1 VDARGGRWVIGAL
14 TLVLVGLLVG
24 IGLLVTSRDSV
35 DEDLTRTHH
44 EIAAAAR
51 AEALAFLTVDH
62 EDMDPL
68 VDAVLAGATGRFKE
82 QYESQHERLT
92 REAVRTEA
100 TSTAE
105 VVALGVGGFTEDS
118 GSVLIAAN
126 STIANTTCTT
136 DRMITPRTVSN
147 SVARR
152 FAGVIDVIART
163 RLRGLLSTDAGF
175 RRS

>member
-24 IGLLVTSRDSV
+24 IGVLVTSRDTV
-35 DEDLTRTHH
+35 DEDLTETQH

-68 VDAVLAGATGRFKE
+68 IDAVLAGATGGFKE
-82 QYESQHERLT
+82 QYESQREMLTSEAERT
-92 REAVRTEA
+92 DA

-105 VVALGVGGFTEDS
+105 VVALGVAGFTEDT
-118 GSVLIAAN
+118 GDVLIAAN
-126 STIANTTCTT
+126 STVTNTKTGSEGQV
-136 DRMITPRTVSN
+136 RYY
-147 SVARR
+147 
-152 FAGVIDVIART
+152 
-163 RLRGLLSTDAGF
+163 RLRLSLVRKGDRWLTRNLEF
-175 RRS
+175 VR